1 MNANEGSS
9 YSSSAGKVAS
19 PLQKQHSAETRCRSS
34 TLQHH
39 AESHSTGRGC
49 CCQRCAKR
57 VELNASEGSSCSS
70 AGEVVSPLPCRQMPQ
85 KQHRAA
91 QCPPLQ
97 KQHRADRRCRSST
110 VQHRAAKNRGES
122 AVRYL
127 CTCVFKFTA
136 ERWTFQSKPC
146 MRSFQRLLNDRE
158 RAGVAFVN

>member
-70 AGEVVSPLPCRQMPQ
+70 AGEVVSPL
-85 KQHRAA
+85 
-91 QCPPLQ
+91 Q
-97 KQHRADRRCRSST
+97 KQHRADKCRRSSTVQHSVPRCRSST
-110 VQHRAAKNRGES
+110 VQTAAAEAAPCSTVQQKIVVSLRCGISVPVFSSSRQSVGPFSQNP
-122 AVRYL
+122 A
-127 CTCVFKFTA
+127 CVLF
-136 ERWTFQSKPC
+136 SD
-146 MRSFQRLLNDRE
+146 S
-158 RAGVAFVN
+158 